1 MTRWTKRGL
10 TTLAVPGHD
19 PPLDITIYF
28 DVESEPG
35 PGDIMT
41 ESRDQLDEAN
51 RQVNNT
57 SKTTYSRVCLLN
69 VRRQYRCSVCR
80 SVLQSFTL
88 LRVLRYMQDLEEA
101 VDEGFLNQDF

>member
-35 PGDIMT
+35 PG
-41 ESRDQLDEAN
+41 DEAN

-88 LRVLRYMQDLEEA
+88 LRVLRHMQDLEEA